1 MTFQIATVLGL
12 LVFAMG
18 LYMTEWVSVD
28 VVALALL
35 AALMLFGILTP
46 ADAFAAF
53 GSEIVIILAAIM
65 VLAGAIVEAGVMDW
79 LGNYAN
85 KVGGTHRNRVSMLL
99 LLGISA
105 ASSALLSNTN
115 TTAIMISPAVEMARR
130 AKISASRILMPLAY
144 ASMLGGSCTLIGTS
158 ANLASSGLIT
168 RLGMEPFSLFEFLGI
183 GTVITVIG
191 LVWLVFPGQWLITP
205 RSPVEE
211 EGQSEPRR
219 FFTTLRL
226 AKGSSVID
234 TPIGGL
240 NFKDFD
246 ADLLSVDRG
255 GKRLDPHHS
264 RKLREGDELIVRA
277 SRNGLLKLKKSK
289 LFTLEPDEHFSIRYG
304 EDMVPVMAEAV
315 VMPQSRLVGKTLK
328 QLQFFDQSS
337 GIVLAIYRRTRS
349 RPARIENMQLRAGDV
364 LLLQGSQQGLRRMRG
379 KTDLRVL
386 MSVDE
391 TVITPRQ
398 GILTLS
404 AMIIAVLVG
413 ALGIAPF
420 SLSILIALLVVV
432 LTGGVT
438 MQEAYRLIE
447 WRLLVVIAA
456 MSGFGLAME
465 TSGTAEY
472 LAMYIV
478 QTVAPFGSVFAMAA
492 FCVLAVL
499 LTQPMSNAGAALT
512 VIPVAVAAAEGLD
525 LNPRMLAV
533 LVTLSASLSFISPLE
548 PACLLV
554 YDVGRYRFVD
564 FVKAGTPLTIISVAI
579 LLVLVPL
586 FWP

>member
-1 MTFQIATVLGL
+1 MTLEIAIVLAL
-12 LVFAMG
+12 LASAMV

-28 VVALALL
+28 IVALGLL
-35 AALMLFGILTP
+35 AVLMLFGILTP
-46 ADAFAAF
+46 AEAFAAF

-65 VLAGAIVEAGVMDW
+65 VFAGAIVNSGVMDW
-79 LGNYAN
+79 LGNYASQI
-85 KVGGTHRNRVSMLL
+85 GGGRHNSVSMLS

-105 ASSALLSNTN
+105 ISSALLSNTN
-115 TTAIMISPAVEMARR
+115 TTAIMIPPAVEMARR

-158 ANLASSGLIT
+158 ANLASSGMIT
-168 RLGMEPFSLFEFLGI
+168 RLGMEPISLFEFLGI
-183 GTVITVIG
+183 GAIITVVG

-211 EGQSEPRR
+211 KDQSEPRR

-226 AKGSSVID
+226 PEKSSAID
-234 TPIGGL
+234 KAIGDL

-246 ADLLSVDRG
+246 SELLAVDRG
-255 GKRLDPHHS
+255 GERLTPHRL
-264 RKLREGDELIVRA
+264 RKLRHGDELIIRG
-277 SRNGLLKLKKSK
+277 SRSGLLKLKKSK
-289 LFTLEPDEHFSIRYG
+289 TFSLEPDEHFSIRFG
-304 EDMVPVMAEAV
+304 DDTPPAFAEAV
-315 VMPQSRLVGKTLK
+315 VTPQSRFIGKTLR
-328 QLQFFDQSS
+328 QIRFFDRSS

-349 RPARIENMQLRAGDV
+349 RAARIENLQLQPGDV
-364 LLLQGSQQGLRRMRG
+364 LLLLGPQRDLTRLRGRSGLR
-379 KTDLRVL
+379 LL
-386 MSVDE
+386 MPIDE
-391 TVITPRQ
+391 TVITPQQ
-398 GILTLS
+398 GLLTLT
-404 AMIIAVLVG
+404 AMFIAILVG
-413 ALGIAPF
+413 ALGILPF
-420 SLSILIALLVVV
+420 SLSILIALLTVV
-432 LTGGVT
+432 LSGGLT
-438 MQEAYRLIE
+438 MQEAYGLIE

-472 LAMYIV
+472 LANHIV
-478 QTVAPFGSVFAMAA
+478 GVAAPFGPIVAMGA
-492 FCVLAVL
+492 FCILAVL

-525 LNPRMLAV
+525 VSPRMLAI

-554 YDVGRYRFVD
+554 YDAGRYRFMD
-564 FVKAGTPLTIISVAI
+564 FVKAGTPLTIITIAI
-579 LLVLVPL
+579 LLVLVPV